1 MESARGVSGT
11 SRSAETGQAPSTHLL
26 LDDASRRALW
36 TALVDFVERYL
47 ETVPQKPVA
56 PTLDRSALRAF
67 LEPFTFEDPIAP
79 GTVLQKV
86 ARALEEHQVHTPHPC
101 YFGLFNPAPSAMGI
115 AAETLA
121 AVLNPQLAAWSHSPL
136 AVEIERHVV
145 SALGTTFGYERSAV
159 DGAFTTGGAEA
170 NATALLCAL
179 TSRWPDAAHTGVR
192 GLPADPVVYL
202 SAEGHHSFLKAARAA
217 GLGERSVRR
226 VPVDPSLAMDVP
238 RLREMISADRRQG
251 HAPFMLAGTAGSTGT
266 AAIDPL
272 PALADIA
279 REEGLWFHVDAAW
292 AGAVRL
298 VPARRHL
305 LDGIEQADSITFDPH
320 KWLSV
325 PMGAGLFLT
334 KRPDALTR
342 AFALD
347 TGYMPR
353 DGREHAAVDPYAH
366 SMQWSRR
373 FSGLKVFLTLAV
385 AGWDGYA
392 AVIEHQIAMGG
403 LLRERLTQ
411 VGWRML
417 NRPDLP
423 LVCFT
428 RGGAAWDLDAH
439 QAVADRVIRSGRAW
453 ISTVVTARGDAALR
467 ACVTNY
473 RTSPQDVETLIETLE
488 AAVRDERSGGRVSE

>member
-1 MESARGVSGT
+1 M
-11 SRSAETGQAPSTHLL
+11 HLL
-26 LDDASRRALW
+26 LDDGSRRALW
-36 TALVDFVERYL
+36 TALADFVERYL
-47 ETVPQKPVA
+47 EAVPQAPVA
-56 PTLDRSALRAF
+56 PILDRTALRAF
-67 LEPFTFEDPIAP
+67 LEPFTFDIPSAP
-79 GTVLQKV
+79 ESVLDHV
-86 ARALEEHQVHTPHPC
+86 ARALSQHQVHAPHPC

-115 AAETLA
+115 AGEMLA
-121 AVLNPQLAAWSHSPL
+121 AALNPQLAAWSHSPL
-136 AVEIERHVV
+136 AVEIERHLV
-145 SALGTTFGYERSAV
+145 SALGTKFGYEQSTV
-159 DGAFTTGGAEA
+159 DGTFTSGGAEA
-170 NATALLCAL
+170 NTTALLCAL
-179 TSRWPDAAHTGVR
+179 TSRWPDAVHGGVR
-192 GLPADPVVYL
+192 GLPADPVLYL

-226 VPVDPSLAMDVP
+226 VPVDATLAMDVL

-279 REEGLWFHVDAAW
+279 RDEGLWFHVDAAW

-305 LDGIEQADSITFDPH
+305 LDGIERADSITFDPH

-325 PMGAGLFLT
+325 PMGAGLVLT
-334 KRPDALTR
+334 RRREALTR

-347 TGYMPR
+347 TAYMPR
-353 DGREHAAVDPYAH
+353 EGREHAALDPYAH
-366 SMQWSRR
+366 SMPWSRH
-373 FSGLKVFLTLAV
+373 FSGLKVFLSLAA

-411 VGWRML
+411 TGWRVL
-417 NRPDLP
+417 NRSDLP

-428 RGGAAWDLDAH
+428 RAGAAWDLDAH

-453 ISTVVTARGDAALR
+453 ISTVVTARGNPALR

-473 RTSPQDVETLIETLE
+473 RTSPADVETLIEALE
-488 AAVRDERSGGRVSE
+488 AAVRDLDHDRFVSD